1 MAITILLLSSVD
13 IYTFYGFIVRF
24 TPRADCGDESGLD
37 LLINHVITNM
47 QLNLFICSFLADYD
61 LLVGVCVIL
70 SIIVLPEFLN
80 MMRFFFLRMIETKL
94 PDRAVNMY
102 MKAATIYEVSVSLYC
117 TCYRICL
124 AYM

>member
-1 MAITILLLSSVD
+1 MKSLVD
-13 IYTFYGFIVRF
+13 IYTLNGFIARL
-24 TPRADCGDESGLD
+24 TPWADSGDESGLD
-37 LLINHVITNM
+37 LLINDVITNM

-61 LLVGVCVIL
+61 CLAGVCFIL

-102 MKAATIYEVSVSLYC
+102 MKAATIYEVSVSLYY
-117 TCYRICL
+117 TRNRICL
-124 AYM
+124 AYI